1 LESLKA
7 NKLFAKQSKCSFG
20 TTTVTYLGHVIS
32 AEGVAMDSAKVEA
45 VTSRPQ
51 APRGLR
57 GFLGLAGYYRKFIK
71 GFGVIVAP
79 LTKLLK
85 KEGFQWSPEANK
97 AFEALKRALSIAPV
111 LQLPNFA
118 NSFIVDCDASGS
130 GFGIVLHQDEGPI
143 AFSSRPFAARHVKL
157 AAYERELIGLVHSV
171 HHWRPYLW
179 GSKFV
184 VRTDHFSLKYMLDQR
199 LSTVPQHQWI
209 SKLFG
214 FDFKVEY
221 RAGRLNTVADAL
233 SRRETT
239 SGSVYT
245 ISTPTFQLYK
255 DLQQDC
261 ASNQEFQLLHNQ
273 ISTGQQGAPWQ
284 IREGLIMHG
293 NQIFVPQSSS
303 ILPAILHTAHSAGH
317 GGIQKTLQRLRTD
330 FFVHRDRALVRDWV
344 RSCAVCQ
351 QNKTETLHPAGLLQ
365 PLEVP
370 AQIWSDISMD
380 FIEALPKVYGKS
392 VILTVVDRFSKY
404 AHFIPLSHPY
414 TAATVARAFFDE
426 IVRLHGFPSSI
437 VSDRDPVFTGHIW
450 RDLFKLAGVKLR
462 MSTAFHPQTDGQS
475 EVVNKTIAMYLRCI
489 TGDRPRAWVDW
500 IAWAEYCYN
509 TSYHLALKTTPF
521 KVVYDRDPPPLIPYQ
536 QGAAATP
543 TIEEMFHERDCFL
556 AEVGDRL
563 LQGQEHARRFYDG
576 HHQDLEF
583 KVGACYTDRH
593 SHWSADQKGN

>member
-273 ISTGQQGAPWQ
+273 ISIGQQGAPWQ
-284 IREGLIMHG
+284 IR
-293 NQIFVPQSSS
+293 
-303 ILPAILHTAHSAGH
+303 
-317 GGIQKTLQRLRTD
+317 
-330 FFVHRDRALVRDWV
+330 
-344 RSCAVCQ
+344 
-351 QNKTETLHPAGLLQ
+351 
-365 PLEVP
+365 
-370 AQIWSDISMD
+370 
-380 FIEALPKVYGKS
+380 
-392 VILTVVDRFSKY
+392 
-404 AHFIPLSHPY
+404 
-414 TAATVARAFFDE
+414 
-426 IVRLHGFPSSI
+426 
-437 VSDRDPVFTGHIW
+437 
-450 RDLFKLAGVKLR
+450 
-462 MSTAFHPQTDGQS
+462 
-475 EVVNKTIAMYLRCI
+475 
-489 TGDRPRAWVDW
+489 
-500 IAWAEYCYN
+500 
-509 TSYHLALKTTPF
+509 
-521 KVVYDRDPPPLIPYQ
+521 
-536 QGAAATP
+536 
-543 TIEEMFHERDCFL
+543 
-556 AEVGDRL
+556 
-563 LQGQEHARRFYDG
+563 
-576 HHQDLEF
+576 
-583 KVGACYTDRH
+583 
-593 SHWSADQKGN
+593 